1 MTYLVDTDRMHTHTA
16 KNPIGMGVFGY
27 MVGYSVYG
35 YMIYIVLFYTS

>member
-1 MTYLVDTDRMHTHTA
+1 MLIWWTLTVCILTPL

-35 YMIYIVLFYTS
+35 YMIYIEAFFTT